1 MGIMLNE
8 DCNHFICTRKNII
21 QSVDEN
27 YLNAFIDQYANTTV
41 TDFIM
46 NISAT
51 LSFVPSKVLQFA
63 ADKYLIKT
71 EMGKIANILTTAKF
85 YWIYSNTDR

>member
-46 NISAT
+46 NI
-51 LSFVPSKVLQFA
+51 
-63 ADKYLIKT
+63 Y
-71 EMGKIANILTTAKF
+71 
-85 YWIYSNTDR
+85 TDR